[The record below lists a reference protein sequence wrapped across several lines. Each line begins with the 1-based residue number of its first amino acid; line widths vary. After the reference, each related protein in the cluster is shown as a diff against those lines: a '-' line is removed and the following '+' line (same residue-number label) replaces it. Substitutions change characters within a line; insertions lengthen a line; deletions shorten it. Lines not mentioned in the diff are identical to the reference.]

1 MVEFTI
7 RIKEYDLNGEENQ
20 IMSSDQNKTDFK
32 SFLLNNKKSII
43 SIVAI
48 LLIALFSYFFYT
60 DYKRD
65 NRVKISEQYNSV
77 LISYDNNNPG
87 LSVEGMKNLINIK
100 DPTYSPLALY
110 FLLDNNLLSN
120 QSEINQYF
128 DVLINETNLD
138 EEVKNLIIYKKGLY
152 NSDNASEE
160 ELLNIFKPL
169 INSENLWKSHSL
181 YIIAEYF
188 FAKNEKQKSKEFF
201 EKILEM
207 ENANPQIKVEAQKRL
222 QRDFSV

>member
-1 MVEFTI
+1 MS
-7 RIKEYDLNGEENQ
+7 EENQ
-20 IMSSDQNKTDFK
+20 IISSDQNKTDFK

-77 LISYDNNNPG
+77 LISYDSNNPS

-120 QSEINQYF
+120 QTEINQYF

-207 ENANPQIKVEAQKRL
+207 ENSNPQIKLEAQKRL
-222 QRDFSV
+222 QRDFGV